1 MSRYSHKVKRT
12 FVPGDEW
19 LFFKVYCGVKTCDE
33 LLVKKILPL
42 AHSLMR
48 EKIIVRWFFI
58 RYSDPDYHLR
68 VRFLLSSIDATGYV
82 ITKTR
87 RCLSTYLKTN
97 EVSKVV
103 IDTYQREIERYGSKY
118 IELSEQVFHAGS
130 ECATTIIKEM
140 KGNPE
145 LRWHAAFLIV
155 DGLLTKLG
163 LRLEQKKELIERM
176 NGSFLREFN
185 FNIHNSKSLNEA
197 YRKKRKTVNNLIQGN
212 DLDDRTLL
220 ISKCIKTYTNTVA
233 TIIGETPWENLNN
246 SSYIHMEMNR
256 LFSCNNRLNEMVVYN
271 FLLRHYKSEI
281 AKAKSQEKILLT
293 FNSCNYEKN
302 YRKRLVA
309 RQAGS

>member
-68 VRFLLSSIDATGYV
+68 VRFLLGSNEDTGYV

-103 IDTYQREIERYGSKY
+103 VDTYQREIERYGAKY

-130 ECATTIIKEM
+130 ECVATILKHLKE
-140 KGNPE
+140 NSA
-145 LRWHAAFLIV
+145 LRWRAAFLIV
-155 DGLLTKLG
+155 DALLSKLG
-163 LRLEQKKELIERM
+163 LSLEKKKELIEKM
-176 NGSFLREFN
+176 SDSFLREFN
-185 FNIHNSKSLNEA
+185 FNIHNSKCLNDT
-197 YRKKRKTVNNLIQGN
+197 YRKKRM
-212 DLDDRTLL
+212 
-220 ISKCIKTYTNTVA
+220 TVA
-233 TIIGETPWENLNN
+233 DIVSGLDTDDMDPLMRTCVNTYAIEVASITGDIPINKLSI
-246 SSYIHMEMNR
+246 SSYLHMEMNR
-256 LFSCNNRLNEMVVYN
+256 LFANNNRLNEMVIYN
-271 FLLRHYKSEI
+271 YLTRYYKSEI
-281 AKAKSQEKILLT
+281 AKAKYREK
-293 FNSCNYEKN
+293 
-302 YRKRLVA
+302 
-309 RQAGS
+309 